1 MQTSRIRSGFFH
13 VIPCNAGHGP
23 VQAGERNTMYL
34 TARDITKRWTDRNVL
49 DHIDLTIDQNDRIG
63 LVGANGC
70 GKSTLLQVL
79 AGTESCD
86 GQIER
91 MKGLTMHYLP
101 QDPVFSRETVLEE
114 LKAHAAAQPEA
125 IEEFEISSILSRLGL
140 KDQPIRQLSGGQRKR
155 LALAKALITR
165 CQLLLLDEPTN
176 HLDAEMIEWLE
187 NRLRKE
193 NQAVLMVT
201 HDRWFLDRTVN
212 QVLELDEGRL
222 YRHDGGY
229 ESYLENK
236 AARQEAK
243 QLAAHKLDRL
253 YKQELEWVRA
263 GVQARSTK
271 SRSRLDRFEE
281 LRKQRTKVQER
292 SLKLVPMASR
302 LGKKSLA
309 WQDLAFAWPDGPEL
323 FHDVSYQ
330 MKKQERLGFI
340 GPNGC
345 GKSTLF
351 KVLAG
356 RLKPVKGFVETGETV
371 KTGWFGQGELTDD
384 LSQTVIS
391 YIEKTAQT
399 IPWDGQE
406 FTAAQMLEKFLIPR
420 SMQHLPLG
428 RLSGGER
435 RRVYLLKVLME
446 APNVL
451 FLDEPTNDLDLVTL
465 DILEDYLDGFP
476 GIVLTVSHDRYFMD
490 RVCDSVFVFQPDGT
504 LRQYMGG
511 YTEYRERE
519 KEEKEERKQ
528 EQNRRSAQRPRLT
541 KQGLTYM
548 EKKELAALPQQME
561 ELQAAIDSLNEQ
573 MGSPMAFEELQVLTE
588 KRDVLENELA
598 QAESRWLE
606 LEEKQEGRE

>member
-1 MQTSRIRSGFFH
+1 
-13 VIPCNAGHGP
+13 
-23 VQAGERNTMYL
+23 MYL

-86 GQIER
+86 GQVER

-114 LKAHAAAQPEA
+114 MKAHAAAQPEA

-281 LRKQRTKVQER
+281 LRKRRTKVQER
-292 SLKLVPMASR
+292 SLKLVPMARR

-371 KTGWFGQGELTDD
+371 KTGWFGQGELTED

-399 IPWDGQE
+399 IPWGGQE

-528 EQNRRSAQRPRLT
+528 EQNRRSEQRPRLT

>member
-13 VIPCNAGHGP
+13 VIPCNAGHDP

-114 LKAHAAAQPEA
+114 MKAHAAAQPEA

-201 HDRWFLDRTVN
+201 HDRWFLDRTVS

-281 LRKQRTKVQER
+281 LRKRRTKVQER
-292 SLKLVPMASR
+292 SLKLVPMARR

-371 KTGWFGQGELTDD
+371 KTGWFGQGELTED

-528 EQNRRSAQRPRLT
+528 EQNRRSEQRPRLT

>member
-1 MQTSRIRSGFFH
+1 
-13 VIPCNAGHGP
+13 
-23 VQAGERNTMYL
+23 MYL

-114 LKAHAAAQPEA
+114 MKAHAAAQPEA

-309 WQDLAFAWPDGPEL
+309 WQDVAFAWPDGPEL

-371 KTGWFGQGELTDD
+371 KTGWFGQGELTED

-399 IPWDGQE
+399 TPWGGQE

-573 MGSPMAFEELQVLTE
+573 MGTPMAFEELQVLTE

>member
-1 MQTSRIRSGFFH
+1 
-13 VIPCNAGHGP
+13 
-23 VQAGERNTMYL
+23 MYL

-114 LKAHAAAQPEA
+114 MKAHAAAQPEA

-292 SLKLVPMASR
+292 SLKLVPMARR

-371 KTGWFGQGELTDD
+371 KTGWFGQGELTED

-399 IPWDGQE
+399 TPWGGQE

-573 MGSPMAFEELQVLTE
+573 MGTPMAFEELQVLTE

>member
-1 MQTSRIRSGFFH
+1 
-13 VIPCNAGHGP
+13 
-23 VQAGERNTMYL
+23 MYL

-114 LKAHAAAQPEA
+114 MKAHAAAQPEA

-371 KTGWFGQGELTDD
+371 KTGWFGQGELTED

-528 EQNRRSAQRPRLT
+528 EQHRRSAQRPRLT

>member
-1 MQTSRIRSGFFH
+1 
-13 VIPCNAGHGP
+13 
-23 VQAGERNTMYL
+23 MYL

-86 GQIER
+86 GQVER

-114 LKAHAAAQPEA
+114 MKAHAAAQPEA

-281 LRKQRTKVQER
+281 LRKRRTKVQER
-292 SLKLVPMASR
+292 SLKLVPMARR

-371 KTGWFGQGELTDD
+371 KTGWFGQGELTED

-399 IPWDGQE
+399 IPWGGQE

-528 EQNRRSAQRPRLT
+528 EQNRRSEQRPRLT

-548 EKKELAALPQQME
+548 EKKELATLPQQME

-588 KRDVLENELA
+588 KRDILENELA

>member
-13 VIPCNAGHGP
+13 VIPCNAGHDP

-114 LKAHAAAQPEA
+114 MKAHAAAQPEA

-281 LRKQRTKVQER
+281 LRKRRTKVQER
-292 SLKLVPMASR
+292 SLKLVPMARR

-371 KTGWFGQGELTDD
+371 KTGWFGQGELTED

-399 IPWDGQE
+399 IPWGGQE

-528 EQNRRSAQRPRLT
+528 EQNRRSEQRPRLT

-548 EKKELAALPQQME
+548 EKKELATLPQQME

-588 KRDVLENELA
+588 KRDILENELA

-606 LEEKQEGRE
+606 LEEKQEGQE

>member
-1 MQTSRIRSGFFH
+1 
-13 VIPCNAGHGP
+13 
-23 VQAGERNTMYL
+23 MYL

-86 GQIER
+86 GQVER

-101 QDPVFSRETVLEE
+101 QEPVFSRETVLEE
-114 LKAHAAAQPEA
+114 MKAHAAAQPEA

-281 LRKQRTKVQER
+281 LRKRRTKVQER

-309 WQDLAFAWPDGPEL
+309 WQDVAFAWPDGPEL

-371 KTGWFGQGELTDD
+371 KTGWFGQGELTED

-399 IPWDGQE
+399 TPWGGQE

-573 MGSPMAFEELQVLTE
+573 MGTPMAFEELQVLTE

>member
-1 MQTSRIRSGFFH
+1 
-13 VIPCNAGHGP
+13 
-23 VQAGERNTMYL
+23 MYL

-63 LVGANGC
+63 LVEANGC

-86 GQIER
+86 GQVER

-114 LKAHAAAQPEA
+114 MKAHAAAQPEA

-281 LRKQRTKVQER
+281 LRKRRTKVQER
-292 SLKLVPMASR
+292 SLKLVPMARR

-371 KTGWFGQGELTDD
+371 KTGWFGQGELTED

-399 IPWDGQE
+399 IPWGGQE

-528 EQNRRSAQRPRLT
+528 EQNRRSEQRPRLT

-548 EKKELAALPQQME
+548 EKKELATLPQQME

-588 KRDVLENELA
+588 KRDILENELA

-606 LEEKQEGRE
+606 LEEKKEGQE

>member
-1 MQTSRIRSGFFH
+1 
-13 VIPCNAGHGP
+13 
-23 VQAGERNTMYL
+23 MYL

-114 LKAHAAAQPEA
+114 MKAHAAAQPEA

-281 LRKQRTKVQER
+281 LRKRRTKVQER

-541 KQGLTYM
+541 KPGLTYM

>member
-1 MQTSRIRSGFFH
+1 
-13 VIPCNAGHGP
+13 
-23 VQAGERNTMYL
+23 MYL

-79 AGTESCD
+79 AGTEICD

-114 LKAHAAAQPEA
+114 MKAHAAAQPEA

-140 KDQPIRQLSGGQRKR
+140 KDQPIHQLSGGQRKR

-309 WQDLAFAWPDGPEL
+309 WQDVAFAWPDGPEL

-528 EQNRRSAQRPRLT
+528 EQNRRSAQRPCLT

>member
-1 MQTSRIRSGFFH
+1 
-13 VIPCNAGHGP
+13 
-23 VQAGERNTMYL
+23 MYL

-86 GQIER
+86 GQVER

-101 QDPVFSRETVLEE
+101 QEPVFSRETVLEE
-114 LKAHAAAQPEA
+114 MKAHAAAQPEA

-155 LALAKALITR
+155 LALAKALITC

-281 LRKQRTKVQER
+281 LRKRRTKVQER
-292 SLKLVPMASR
+292 SLKLVPMARR

-371 KTGWFGQGELTDD
+371 KTGWFGQGELTED

-399 IPWDGQE
+399 IPWGGQE

-446 APNVL
+446 TPNVL

>member
-13 VIPCNAGHGP
+13 VIPCNAGHDP

-114 LKAHAAAQPEA
+114 MKAHAAAQPEA

-140 KDQPIRQLSGGQRKR
+140 KDQPIHQLSGGQRKR

-281 LRKQRTKVQER
+281 LRKRRTKVQER
-292 SLKLVPMASR
+292 SLKLVPMARR

-309 WQDLAFAWPDGPEL
+309 WQYLAFAWPDGPEL

-371 KTGWFGQGELTDD
+371 KTGWFGQGELTED

-399 IPWDGQE
+399 IPGGGQE

-528 EQNRRSAQRPRLT
+528 EQNRRSEQRPRLT

-548 EKKELAALPQQME
+548 EKKELATLPQQME

-588 KRDVLENELA
+588 KRDILENELA

-606 LEEKQEGRE
+606 LEEKQEGQE

>member
-13 VIPCNAGHGP
+13 VMPCNAGHDP

-86 GQIER
+86 GQVER

-114 LKAHAAAQPEA
+114 MKAHAAAQPEA

-371 KTGWFGQGELTDD
+371 KTGWFGQGELTED

-528 EQNRRSAQRPRLT
+528 EQNRRSEQRPRLT

>member
-13 VIPCNAGHGP
+13 VIPCNTGHDP

-86 GQIER
+86 GQVER

-114 LKAHAAAQPEA
+114 MKAHAAAQPEA

-271 SRSRLDRFEE
+271 SRSSLDRFEE
-281 LRKQRTKVQER
+281 LRKRRTKVQER
-292 SLKLVPMASR
+292 SLKLVPMARR

-371 KTGWFGQGELTDD
+371 KTGWFGQGELTED

-399 IPWDGQE
+399 IPWGGQE

-528 EQNRRSAQRPRLT
+528 EQNRRSEQRPRLT

-548 EKKELAALPQQME
+548 EKKELATLPQQME

-588 KRDVLENELA
+588 KRDILENELA

-606 LEEKQEGRE
+606 LEEKQEGQE

>member
-1 MQTSRIRSGFFH
+1 
-13 VIPCNAGHGP
+13 
-23 VQAGERNTMYL
+23 MYL

-86 GQIER
+86 GQVER

-114 LKAHAAAQPEA
+114 MKAHAAAQPEA

-281 LRKQRTKVQER
+281 LRKRRTKVQER
-292 SLKLVPMASR
+292 SLKLVPMARR

-371 KTGWFGQGELTDD
+371 KTGWFGQGELTED

-399 IPWDGQE
+399 IPWGGQE

-528 EQNRRSAQRPRLT
+528 EQNRRSEQRPRLT

-548 EKKELAALPQQME
+548 EKKELATLPQQME

-588 KRDVLENELA
+588 KRDILENELA

-606 LEEKQEGRE
+606 LEEKQEGQE

>member
-1 MQTSRIRSGFFH
+1 
-13 VIPCNAGHGP
+13 
-23 VQAGERNTMYL
+23 MYL

-86 GQIER
+86 GQVER

-101 QDPVFSRETVLEE
+101 QEPVFSRETVLEE
-114 LKAHAAAQPEA
+114 MKAHAAAQPEA

-281 LRKQRTKVQER
+281 LRKRRTKVQER
-292 SLKLVPMASR
+292 SLKLVPMARR

-371 KTGWFGQGELTDD
+371 KTGWFGQGELTED

-399 IPWDGQE
+399 IPWGGQE

-528 EQNRRSAQRPRLT
+528 EQNRRSEQRPRLT

-588 KRDVLENELA
+588 KRDILENELA

>member
-1 MQTSRIRSGFFH
+1 
-13 VIPCNAGHGP
+13 
-23 VQAGERNTMYL
+23 MYL

-114 LKAHAAAQPEA
+114 MKAHAAAQPEA

-309 WQDLAFAWPDGPEL
+309 WQDVAFAWPDGPEL

>member
-1 MQTSRIRSGFFH
+1 
-13 VIPCNAGHGP
+13 
-23 VQAGERNTMYL
+23 MYL

-114 LKAHAAAQPEA
+114 MKAHAAAQPEA

-281 LRKQRTKVQER
+281 LRKRRTKVQER

>member
-1 MQTSRIRSGFFH
+1 
-13 VIPCNAGHGP
+13 
-23 VQAGERNTMYL
+23 MYL

-114 LKAHAAAQPEA
+114 MKAHAAAQPEA

-356 RLKPVKGFVETGETV
+356 RLKPMKGFVETGETV
-371 KTGWFGQGELTDD
+371 KTGWFGQGELTED

-528 EQNRRSAQRPRLT
+528 EQNRRSEQRPRLT

>member
-1 MQTSRIRSGFFH
+1 
-13 VIPCNAGHGP
+13 
-23 VQAGERNTMYL
+23 MYL

-101 QDPVFSRETVLEE
+101 QEPVFSRETVLEE
-114 LKAHAAAQPEA
+114 MKAHAAAQPEA

-201 HDRWFLDRTVN
+201 HDRWFLDRMVN

-281 LRKQRTKVQER
+281 LRKRRTKVQER
-292 SLKLVPMASR
+292 SLKLVPMARR

-371 KTGWFGQGELTDD
+371 KTGWFGQGELTED

-399 IPWDGQE
+399 IPWGGQE

-528 EQNRRSAQRPRLT
+528 EQNRRSEQRPRLT

-588 KRDVLENELA
+588 KRDILENELA

-606 LEEKQEGRE
+606 LEEKQEGQE

>member
-1 MQTSRIRSGFFH
+1 
-13 VIPCNAGHGP
+13 
-23 VQAGERNTMYL
+23 MYL

-101 QDPVFSRETVLEE
+101 QEPVFSRETVLEE
-114 LKAHAAAQPEA
+114 MKAHAAAQPEA

-263 GVQARSTK
+263 GIQARSTK

-281 LRKQRTKVQER
+281 LRKRRTKVQER
-292 SLKLVPMASR
+292 SLKLVPMARR

-371 KTGWFGQGELTDD
+371 KTGWFGQGELTED

-399 IPWDGQE
+399 IPWGGQE

-528 EQNRRSAQRPRLT
+528 EQNRRSEQRPRLT

>member
-1 MQTSRIRSGFFH
+1 
-13 VIPCNAGHGP
+13 
-23 VQAGERNTMYL
+23 MYL

-86 GQIER
+86 GQVER

-114 LKAHAAAQPEA
+114 MKAHAAAQPEA

-309 WQDLAFAWPDGPEL
+309 WQDVAFAWPDGPEL

-528 EQNRRSAQRPRLT
+528 EHNRRSEQRPRLT

>member
-1 MQTSRIRSGFFH
+1 
-13 VIPCNAGHGP
+13 
-23 VQAGERNTMYL
+23 MYL

-114 LKAHAAAQPEA
+114 MKAHAAAQPEA

-309 WQDLAFAWPDGPEL
+309 WQDVAFAWPDGPEL
-323 FHDVSYQ
+323 FYDVSYQ

-345 GKSTLF
+345 GKATLF

-371 KTGWFGQGELTDD
+371 KTGWFGQGELTED

-399 IPWDGQE
+399 TPWGGQE

-573 MGSPMAFEELQVLTE
+573 MGTPMAFEELQVLTE

>member
-1 MQTSRIRSGFFH
+1 
-13 VIPCNAGHGP
+13 
-23 VQAGERNTMYL
+23 MYL

-86 GQIER
+86 GQVER

-101 QDPVFSRETVLEE
+101 QEPVFSRETVLEE
-114 LKAHAAAQPEA
+114 MKAHAAAQPEA

-155 LALAKALITR
+155 LALAKALITC

-281 LRKQRTKVQER
+281 LRKRRTKVQER
-292 SLKLVPMASR
+292 SLKLVPMARR

-371 KTGWFGQGELTDD
+371 KTGWFGQGELTED

-399 IPWDGQE
+399 IPWGGQE

-446 APNVL
+446 TPNVL

-528 EQNRRSAQRPRLT
+528 EQNRRSEQRPRLT

-548 EKKELAALPQQME
+548 EKKELATLPQQME

>member
-1 MQTSRIRSGFFH
+1 
-13 VIPCNAGHGP
+13 
-23 VQAGERNTMYL
+23 MYL

-86 GQIER
+86 GQVER

-101 QDPVFSRETVLEE
+101 QEPVFSRETVLEE
-114 LKAHAAAQPEA
+114 MKAHAAAQPEA

-281 LRKQRTKVQER
+281 LRKRRTKVQER
-292 SLKLVPMASR
+292 SLKLVPMARR

-309 WQDLAFAWPDGPEL
+309 WQDLAFAWPGGPEL

-371 KTGWFGQGELTDD
+371 KTGWFGQGELTED

-399 IPWDGQE
+399 IPWGGQE

-528 EQNRRSAQRPRLT
+528 EQNRRSEQRPRLT

-588 KRDVLENELA
+588 KRDILENELA

-606 LEEKQEGRE
+606 LEEKQEGQE

>member
-13 VIPCNAGHGP
+13 VIPCNAGHDP

-114 LKAHAAAQPEA
+114 MKAHAAAQPEA

-140 KDQPIRQLSGGQRKR
+140 KDQPIHQLSGGQRKR

-292 SLKLVPMASR
+292 SLKLVPMARR

>member
-1 MQTSRIRSGFFH
+1 
-13 VIPCNAGHGP
+13 
-23 VQAGERNTMYL
+23 MYL

-86 GQIER
+86 GQVER

-114 LKAHAAAQPEA
+114 MKAHAAAQPEA

-340 GPNGC
+340 GLNGC

-371 KTGWFGQGELTDD
+371 KTGWFGQGELTED

-528 EQNRRSAQRPRLT
+528 EQHRRSAQRPRLT

>member
-1 MQTSRIRSGFFH
+1 
-13 VIPCNAGHGP
+13 
-23 VQAGERNTMYL
+23 MYL

-86 GQIER
+86 GQVER

-114 LKAHAAAQPEA
+114 MKAHAAAQPEA

-371 KTGWFGQGELTDD
+371 KTGWFGQGELTED

-399 IPWDGQE
+399 IPWGGQE

-528 EQNRRSAQRPRLT
+528 EQNRRSEQRPRLT

-588 KRDVLENELA
+588 KRDILENELA

-606 LEEKQEGRE
+606 LEEKQEGQE

>member
-1 MQTSRIRSGFFH
+1 M
-13 VIPCNAGHGP
+13 PCNAGHDP

-114 LKAHAAAQPEA
+114 MKAHAAAQPEA

-309 WQDLAFAWPDGPEL
+309 WQDVAFAWPDGPEL

-511 YTEYRERE
+511 YAEYRERE

-541 KQGLTYM
+541 KPGLTYM

>member
-13 VIPCNAGHGP
+13 VMPCNAGHDP

-114 LKAHAAAQPEA
+114 MKAHAAAQPEA

-309 WQDLAFAWPDGPEL
+309 WQDVAFAWPDGPEL

-511 YTEYRERE
+511 YAEYRERE

-541 KQGLTYM
+541 KPGLTYM

>member
-1 MQTSRIRSGFFH
+1 
-13 VIPCNAGHGP
+13 
-23 VQAGERNTMYL
+23 MYL

-114 LKAHAAAQPEA
+114 MKAHAAAQPEA

-309 WQDLAFAWPDGPEL
+309 WQDVAFAWPDGPEL

-371 KTGWFGQGELTDD
+371 KTGWFGQGELTED

-399 IPWDGQE
+399 TPWGGQE

-420 SMQHLPLG
+420 SMQHPPLG

-573 MGSPMAFEELQVLTE
+573 MGTPMAFEELQVLTE

>member
-13 VIPCNAGHGP
+13 VIPCNAGHDP

-114 LKAHAAAQPEA
+114 MKAHAAAQPEA

-356 RLKPVKGFVETGETV
+356 RLKPMKGFVETGETV

-420 SMQHLPLG
+420 PMQHLPLG

-528 EQNRRSAQRPRLT
+528 EQHRRSAQRPRLT

>member
-13 VIPCNAGHGP
+13 VIPCNAGHDP

-114 LKAHAAAQPEA
+114 MKAHAAAQPEA

-371 KTGWFGQGELTDD
+371 KTGWFGQGELTED

-511 YTEYRERE
+511 YAEYRERE

-541 KQGLTYM
+541 KPGLTYM

>member
-1 MQTSRIRSGFFH
+1 
-13 VIPCNAGHGP
+13 
-23 VQAGERNTMYL
+23 MYL

-114 LKAHAAAQPEA
+114 MKAHAAAQPEA

-309 WQDLAFAWPDGPEL
+309 WQDVAFAWPDGPEL

-371 KTGWFGQGELTDD
+371 KTGWFGQGELTED

-399 IPWDGQE
+399 TPWGGQE

-548 EKKELAALPQQME
+548 EKKELAA
-561 ELQAAIDSLNEQ
+561 AAADGRAA
-573 MGSPMAFEELQVLTE
+573 GSHRQS
-588 KRDVLENELA
+588 
-598 QAESRWLE
+598 Q
-606 LEEKQEGRE
+606 

>member
-1 MQTSRIRSGFFH
+1 
-13 VIPCNAGHGP
+13 
-23 VQAGERNTMYL
+23 MYL

-114 LKAHAAAQPEA
+114 MKAHAAAQPEA

-371 KTGWFGQGELTDD
+371 KTGWFGQGELTED

-399 IPWDGQE
+399 TPWGGQE

-573 MGSPMAFEELQVLTE
+573 MGTPMAFEELQVLTE

>member
-1 MQTSRIRSGFFH
+1 
-13 VIPCNAGHGP
+13 
-23 VQAGERNTMYL
+23 MYL

-101 QDPVFSRETVLEE
+101 QEPVFSRETVLEE
-114 LKAHAAAQPEA
+114 MKAHAAAQPEA

-281 LRKQRTKVQER
+281 LRKRRTKVQER

-309 WQDLAFAWPDGPEL
+309 WQDVAFAWPDGPEL

>member
-13 VIPCNAGHGP
+13 VIPCNAGHDP

-114 LKAHAAAQPEA
+114 MKAHAAAQPEA

-222 YRHDGGY
+222 YCHDGGY

-371 KTGWFGQGELTDD
+371 KTGWFGQGELTED

-399 IPWDGQE
+399 IPWGGQE

-528 EQNRRSAQRPRLT
+528 EHNRRSEQRPRLT

>member
-13 VIPCNAGHGP
+13 VMPCNAGHDP

-114 LKAHAAAQPEA
+114 MKAHAAAQPEA

-371 KTGWFGQGELTDD
+371 KTGWFGQGELTED

-528 EQNRRSAQRPRLT
+528 EQNRRSEQRPRLT